1 MCQDLEPCWTGVS
14 TLVSKDKRFTRIRFP
29 RIRLPWILHS
39 RMWCVRIYNFVVPV
53 LSTLVCRDKRFPRLR
68 FQRIH
73 LPGYGVLEMVCPD
86 LESGGSGS
94 EDNGLQR

>member
-1 MCQDLEPCWTGVS
+1 MGIRY
-14 TLVSKDKRFTRIRFP
+14 KRFPIIHFP
-29 RIRLPWILHS
+29 RIRLPWIPRS

-53 LSTLVCRDKRFPRLR
+53 LSSLVCRDKRFPRLR

-73 LPGYGVLEMVCPD
+73 LPGYGVLEKVCQD

-94 EDNGLQR
+94 EHNGLQR